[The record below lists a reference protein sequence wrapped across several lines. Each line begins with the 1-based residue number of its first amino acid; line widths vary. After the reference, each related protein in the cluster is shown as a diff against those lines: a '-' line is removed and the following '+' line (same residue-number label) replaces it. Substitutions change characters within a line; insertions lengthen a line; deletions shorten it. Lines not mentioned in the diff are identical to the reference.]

1 MLPDGRNSRADGASL
16 GDASGGDAPTEL
28 RIGPHL
34 FRWEP
39 PDTGYLAYGGDIDAA
54 AMAEIGAESLK
65 FTRGPPRV
73 FLIVDMAKA
82 GSISA
87 GARKVA
93 AENSAGIAFRGIAV
107 VGASRPLR
115 VLAGLVSRAVD
126 IMHKN
131 KDNPTRFFAT
141 EAEARAWI
149 AERRRAVA
157 AR

>member
-1 MLPDGRNSRADGASL
+1 MLPDGRDNRANDASL
-16 GDASGGDAPTEL
+16 GDASRGDAPTEL
-28 RIGPHL
+28 RIGAHL

-39 PDTGYLAYGGDIDAA
+39 PDTGYLAYAGDVDAA
-54 AMAEIGAESLK
+54 DMAEIARKSLT
-65 FTRGPPRV
+65 FTRGPPCV

-87 GARKVA
+87 EARKIS
-93 AENSAGIAFRGIAV
+93 AENGAGIAFRGIAV
-107 VGASRPLR
+107 VGASRTLR

-126 IMHKN
+126 IMNKN